1 MKKESSAELKER
13 GSLFVWS
20 VGWLVCVGLLVTTA
34 LLLVLQGAGREGG
47 NSRAQ
52 E

>member
-1 MKKESSAELKER
+1 MKKENSAQLKER
-13 GSLFVWS
+13 GSLFVCL

-34 LLLVLQGAGREGG
+34 LLLVLQGACWEGG